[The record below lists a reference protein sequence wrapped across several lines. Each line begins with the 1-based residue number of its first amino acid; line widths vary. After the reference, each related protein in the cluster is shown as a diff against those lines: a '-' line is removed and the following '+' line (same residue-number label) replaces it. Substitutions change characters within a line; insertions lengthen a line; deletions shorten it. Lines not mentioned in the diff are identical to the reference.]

1 MKEASNRPIP
11 VQAENGTSPSP
22 SPVGGAVRQP
32 GTLYGYVRTSRQQ
45 LEGAAG
51 MNPETQARA
60 LEAAGVCPSDLYRDL
75 GLSGTTASTS
85 RAGWRALQGRL
96 RPGDTVVVVELA
108 RIFFGGPEGR
118 GVSQG
123 RQGHHRGATAR
134 VGPAHRVVRRP
145 GPVRADTG
153 GLGGDRTGES
163 QVGGRAQ
170 ASRSRETRFPG
181 QASNPPWT
189 GGAGRDRRGR
199 GGATAAGDA
208 AAVLRE
214 PVGAGRLTAA
224 TGGGRRNSDGLPP
237 AQLCMRPFCVSGSTA
252 CPRNPQPRTCS
263 IGRLPLSMSR
273 AARR

>member
-108 RIFFGGPEGR
+108 RIGRRWTEAVNTIRQLRADGVRFRSLAESESTWSRYLEADEDSPDHFVGTIMLLFGAWAAQQELE
-118 GVSQG
+118 
-123 RQGHHRGATAR
+123 A
-134 VGPAHRVVRRP
+134 VRRRTLA
-145 GPVRADTG
+145 GLDRARAEG
-153 GLGGDRTGES
+153 KHLGRPHSGIP
-163 QVGGRAQ
+163 QL
-170 ASRSRETRFPG
+170 
-181 QASNPPWT
+181 
-189 GGAGRDRRGR
+189 RDL
-199 GGATAAGDA
+199 A
-208 AAVLRE
+208 
-214 PVGAGRLTAA
+214 
-224 TGGGRRNSDGLPP
+224 
-237 AQLCMRPFCVSGSTA
+237 AQLRLDGRSYGEIAKTLGIARSTVQGWLRV
-252 CPRNPQPRTCS
+252 P
-263 IGRLPLSMSR
+263 
-273 AARR
+273 